1 MVWSKLIFIIIFI
14 AFNSIALELS
24 QEEIDYFKI
33 IDINNDDFVSL
44 DEINQSTNIIFQL
57 IDLDNNKKIS
67 LEELKELKTII
78 SILK

>member
-14 AFNSIALELS
+14 TFNSMALDLS

-33 IDINNDDFVSL
+33 IDLNNDNFISL
-44 DEINQSTNIIFQL
+44 DEINQSINIIFQL

-67 LEELKELKTII
+67 LEELNELKNII